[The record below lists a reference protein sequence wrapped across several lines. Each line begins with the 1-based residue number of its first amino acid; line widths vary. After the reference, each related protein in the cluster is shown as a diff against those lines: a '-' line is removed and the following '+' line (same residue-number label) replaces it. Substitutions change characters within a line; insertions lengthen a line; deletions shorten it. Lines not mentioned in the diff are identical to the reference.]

1 MTLKRLIL
9 IVLTIVSLIPVI
21 LSLGGSLSQPQVQA
35 RLQLYQTNLVLQ
47 ASEFKPQIKGQSELS
62 VRNALIGEDPDETA
76 QKQYEEARTL
86 AQKGRSTLQT
96 QLQQLL
102 AGETD
107 TVTELEPQ
115 IVPVVEASNTK
126 QQLNQAINEAQKFI
140 DELNLK
146 IGVLQAERQNIDE
159 AFATWNEIILS
170 EQKNDNAQ
178 TAMALVGLWS
188 QPPLI
193 LNDAQSRIEQLDG
206 WFRYRALKQLYQV
219 QGQQQAL
226 ATLETQEQAIA
237 QQAAFKLVI
246 IGAIPFLGGVL
257 GIGLFV
263 FLLVQ
268 SLIQKERSLLA
279 TNSNVVWETPWNW
292 EIVWQVLIV
301 GFFFASQIVL
311 PLLFSFL
318 GFNPAGLS
326 LRLKAAYILVSYL
339 LVAASG
345 LLVLYFSIK
354 PFFPLPK
361 DWFRFKWLGNWF
373 GWGVGGYLIALPL
386 VLLVSLINQQ
396 IWQGQGGSN
405 PLLFLALQAK
415 DTVALAIFFFTASI
429 AAPVFEETI
438 FRGFLLPSLTRY
450 LPVWGAIG
458 LSSLIFAVAH
468 LSLSEVLP
476 LTVLGIVLGVV
487 YTRSRNLLAS
497 VVLHSLWNSGTL
509 LSLFILGS
517 G

>member
-47 ASEFKPQIKGQSELS
+47 ASEFKPQIEGQSELS

-86 AQKGRSTLQT
+86 ALKGRSTLEA

-102 AGETD
+102 AGEATD
-107 TVTELEPQ
+107 TVAEPQ
-115 IVPVVEASNTK
+115 IVPVVEANNTK
-126 QQLNQAINEAQKFI
+126 QQLNQAIDEAQKFI
-140 DELNLK
+140 DKLDLQ
-146 IGVLQAERQNIDE
+146 IGILQAERQNIDE
-159 AFATWNEIILS
+159 AFATWNEVIS
-170 EQKNDNAQ
+170 RPEKNDNAQ
-178 TAMALVGLWS
+178 TAMALVGIWS
-188 QPPLI
+188 KPPLI
-193 LNDAQSRIEQLDG
+193 LNDAQNRIEQLDG
-206 WFRYRALKQLYQV
+206 WFRYRAQEQLYQV
-219 QGQQQAL
+219 QEQQEAL

-237 QQAAFKLVI
+237 QQAALKLVI
-246 IGAIPFLGGVL
+246 IGAIPFLGGV
-257 GIGLFV
+257 IGVGLLV

-279 TNSNVVWETPWNW
+279 TNSTVVWETPWNW
-292 EIVWQVLIV
+292 ETVWQVLIV
-301 GFFFASQIVL
+301 GFFFVSQIVL
-311 PLLFSFL
+311 PLLFSLL

-345 LLVLYFSIK
+345 LIVLYFSIK
-354 PFFPLPK
+354 PFLPLPK

-386 VLLVSLINQQ
+386 VLIVSVINQQ
-396 IWQGQGGSN
+396 LWQGQGGSN

-415 DTVALAIFFFTASI
+415 DTVALAIFFFTASL

-450 LPVWGAIG
+450 LPVWGAIV
-458 LSSLIFAVAH
+458 LSSLIFATAH